1 MNQFMVIKSKLSRKN
16 NAINAPYP
24 ELIYVIEIQLQQDL
38 LEPKFADT
46 PTLTEWHNSIKIC
59 KR

>member
-24 ELIYVIEIQLQQDL
+24 ELIYVYM
-38 LEPKFADT
+38 
-46 PTLTEWHNSIKIC
+46 
-59 KR
+59 